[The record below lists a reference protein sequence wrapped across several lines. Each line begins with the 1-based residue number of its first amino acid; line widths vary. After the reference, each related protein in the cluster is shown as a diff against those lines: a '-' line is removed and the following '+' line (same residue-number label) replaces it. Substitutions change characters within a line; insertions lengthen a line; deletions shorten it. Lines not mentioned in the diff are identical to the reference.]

1 MIFIILFPKINLPN
15 PHMSVKTIFLGFFII
30 HTLITLTLVISCE
43 KIPKFTGIINGFEE
57 LIISLIVVNIAIIYA
72 FLLSKFI
79 AKPLHEISQATS
91 AIAEGKLESS
101 IEGLKKFRIKEI
113 QLLAD
118 AFIQMANQL
127 KASFEQ
133 LEQTNQDLELRIK
146 QRTAELQLSEEK
158 FKKAFQNLPLAIKL
172 SSPKDGKIID
182 INESF
187 IRLTGYSKSELIG
200 RKILDLNLWNN
211 LEERRQIV
219 QQLKQEQR
227 IGNQELQWRTKCG
240 NVIDVE
246 VFGERIDFGGQ
257 TRILLVASDITQRK
271 QALKERELRKVH
283 LQFQQVVMME
293 LFQCPDIHNG
303 NLQAALQTIT
313 QIAAHTLNINRV
325 GIWFYNQKGSKIC
338 CANLYELLLRKHYK
352 GQKISISDYPIYFK
366 TIEDEQIIAVENTQ
380 TDPRT
385 QELRDGYLIPNGIT
399 SMLDVS
405 ICSGGKTVGIICL
418 EHIGSPRT
426 WQLEEQNF
434 AAYLA
439 YITSLALE
447 TRDRVK
453 AETALRQSE
462 ERFRQLAENIES
474 IFWMIDPQK
483 QQVIYVSPA
492 YEKIWGRSRQELY
505 HQPLSYLA
513 EGIHPEDRESALTK
527 MTQKF
532 QSNQDLEYRIIQ
544 PDGNIRWIRDR
555 SFPIRNE
562 GGEIYRVAGIAED
575 ITSRKQAES
584 ILQHR
589 VELEQLVTSISTQFI
604 NLNADEI
611 DSGIQ
616 VALRRI
622 VKFMQVDRGDLF
634 LLSEDGKQIRNTHK
648 CCATGIEVKC
658 DYLPNF
664 EVESFP
670 YVLEKLK
677 KFEVLNIENIAE
689 LPEAAIQE
697 KQIWMKQ
704 SIQSILC
711 VPMGSRSQLFGF
723 VQFDGIR
730 QAKTWTEASIN
741 ILKLIGEIFV
751 SALERQRVE
760 ETLRLTQFGVD
771 RAIDGVFWIRNNA
784 GFFYVNE
791 AACQSLG
798 FSRKELLKMTVHDI
812 DLNLPPEVWPEHW
825 QQLQSQG
832 SMTFESRHRTA
843 SGRIFPV
850 EITANYLIFGS
861 QEFNF
866 CFVRDIS
873 ERKQA
878 EEQMQASLKEKE
890 VLLREI
896 HHRVKNNLYIIS
908 NLLDLQSDVIQDE
921 RLLALFADSQTRI
934 QSMAL
939 IHEQLYQSADLGQV
953 NFGDYIHR
961 LVENLFFSLGD
972 TQGLVKSVVDVEPI
986 QINLETAIP
995 CGLLINEL
1003 ITNALKHAFP
1013 DGRTGEIYVEF
1024 YQDSEQKLHLKIRDN
1039 GVGISPDIDWENLTS
1054 LGLKL
1059 VHILSKQLRATV
1071 QLNSNPGTCIELIFS
1086 QLKYKSRF

>member
-1 MIFIILFPKINLPN
+1 MATSLLFFYLQKLILEK
-15 PHMSVKTIFLGFFII
+15 K
-30 HTLITLTLVISCE
+30 ITLGVYQWTVIY
-43 KIPKFTGIINGFEE
+43 FVAL
-57 LIISLIVVNIAIIYA
+57 LIAVLIAI
-72 FLLSKFI
+72 LTSNFI
-79 AKPLHEISQATS
+79 SKPLNKLRQAIS
-91 AIAEGKLESS
+91 AIAEGKLDNNQESFQ
-101 IEGLKKFRIKEI
+101 GFKIKEI
-113 QLLAD
+113 QRLANSC
-118 AFIQMANQL
+118 FQITNQL
-127 KASFEQ
+127 TTLSER
-133 LEQTNQDLELRIK
+133 LEQTNQDLEFIINQK
-146 QRTAELQLSEEK
+146 TANLQLSEKK

-182 INESF
+182 VNESF
-187 IRLTGYSKSELIG
+187 IRLTGYSKSEVISRSSLE
-200 RKILDLNLWNN
+200 LNLWNN
-211 LEERRQIV
+211 HQDRARII
-219 QQLKQEQR
+219 QQLKHHKR
-227 IGNQELQWRTKCG
+227 IENQELQWRTKTG
-240 NVIDVE
+240 KLIDIE
-246 VFGERIDFGGQ
+246 LFGEWIDFGGEP
-257 TRILLVASDITQRK
+257 RILLVASDITQRQ
-271 QALKERELRKVH
+271 QAQKERELRQVH

-313 QIAAHTLNINRV
+313 QIAAHTLNISRV
-325 GIWFYNQKGSKIC
+325 GIWFYNQERSQIRC
-338 CANLYELLLRKHYK
+338 VNLYELLLRQHSQ
-352 GQKISISDYPIYFK
+352 GQEIYFSEDSTYLK
-366 TIEDEQIIAVENTQ
+366 TIESEQLIAVENTQ
-380 TDPRT
+380 IDFRT
-385 QELRDGYLIPNGIT
+385 QELCDPYLIPNGIT
-399 SMLDVS
+399 SMLDVP
-405 ICSGGKTVGIICL
+405 ICSGGKIVGIICL
-418 EHIGSPRT
+418 EQIGTPRT

-447 TRDRVK
+447 TRDRAK

-474 IFWMIDPQK
+474 IFWMIDPH
-483 QQVIYVSPA
+483 QQQAIYVSPA
-492 YEKIWGRSRQELY
+492 YEKIWGRCRQKLY
-505 HQPLSYLA
+505 RQPLSYLA
-513 EGIHPEDRESALTK
+513 EGIHPEDRQSALKK
-527 MTQKF
+527 MTEKF
-532 QSNQDLEYRIIQ
+532 QSNQELEYRIIR

-562 GGEIYRVAGIAED
+562 TGEIYRVAGIAED
-575 ITSRKQAES
+575 ITSRKEAES

-616 VALRRI
+616 AALQRLVR
-622 VKFMQVDRGDLF
+622 FMQVDCCYLF
-634 LLSEDGKQIRNTHK
+634 LLSEDGKQIRNTHQW
-648 CCATGIEVKC
+648 CATQIEPKC
-658 DYLPNF
+658 HYLQNF
-664 EVESFP
+664 EVEYFP
-670 YVLEKLK
+670 YFLEKLRN
-677 KFEVLNIENIAE
+677 FEVLNIANIAD
-689 LPEAAIQE
+689 LPEAASRE
-697 KQIWMKQ
+697 KTTWMKQ

-711 VPMGSRSQLFGF
+711 VPMVSRSQLFGF
-723 VQFDGIR
+723 VEFDAIR
-730 QAKTWTEASIN
+730 QPKTWTEASIS

-771 RAIDGVFWIRNNA
+771 RAIDAVFWVDKNA
-784 GFFYVNE
+784 RFFYVNE
-791 AACQSLG
+791 AACQSLEY
-798 FSRKELLKMTVHDI
+798 SQEKLLKMTVHDI
-812 DLNLPPEVWPEHW
+812 DPDFPLEVWSEHW
-825 QQLQSQG
+825 QQLQAQG
-832 SMTFESRHRTA
+832 SMTFETRHRTA

-850 EITANYLIFGS
+850 EITANHLIFGT

-908 NLLDLQSDVIQDE
+908 NLLDLQSDVIEDE
-921 RLLALFADSQTRI
+921 NLLALFSDSQTRI

-939 IHEQLYQSADLGQV
+939 IHEQLYQATDLGQV

-1013 DGRTGEIYVEF
+1013 DGRPGEVYVEF
-1024 YQDSEQKLHLKIRDN
+1024 YQDLEQKLHLTVRDN
-1039 GVGISPDIDWENLTS
+1039 GVGISPDIDWENSPT

-1059 VHILSKQLRATV
+1059 VQILSKQLRANFNI
-1071 QLNSNPGTCIELIFS
+1071 NSSGGTCIELIFS